1 MSAYNIIT
9 SSLIG
14 MAYIKYLKQ
23 EPVDM
28 IYLLLSILSSA
39 IMAIALRLFQD
50 PKGNRYGIL
59 LGNYLVCVLIS
70 FIRLPDHSQVFR
82 GSAVTI
88 LWGIVSGFLF
98 VAGLVTM
105 QTSIRLNGAT
115 LTAVFSKLGLIVSLA
130 VSILVYGE
138 RPNVLQI
145 IGLLLVLTAIILI
158 NGGDGSETT
167 KGKRLYT
174 GALFLTLLAGGAA
187 GATAKVF
194 EQIGA
199 REEDELYFLYLFAVA
214 ALLTF
219 LLALVEK
226 RKQGL
231 KVRAKDLAAGIVIGI
246 PNYYASFLLLPAL
259 TVLPAFIVYPVSS
272 TGVILLVSAA
282 GALFFHEKHTAKQK
296 LGILL
301 VLAALVLLNL

>member
-1 MSAYNIIT
+1 
-9 SSLIG
+9 
-14 MAYIKYLKQ
+14 
-23 EPVDM
+23 M

-39 IMAIALRLFQD
+39 IMAIALRFFQD
-50 PKGNRYGIL
+50 SKGNRYGIL

-70 FIRLPDHSQVFR
+70 YIRLPDHSLVFR
-82 GSAVTI
+82 GSSATI
-88 LWGIVSGFLF
+88 IWGIVSGFLF

-130 VSILVYGE
+130 VGILIYGE
-138 RPNVLQI
+138 RPGLLQI
-145 IGLLLVLTAIILI
+145 AGLILVLFAIIFI
-158 NGGDGSETT
+158 NGDSSETV
-167 KGKRLYT
+167 KERRLYT

-194 EQIGA
+194 EQIGS
-199 REEDELYFLYLFAVA
+199 RTEDELYFLYLFAVA
-214 ALLTF
+214 AVLTF
-219 LLALVEK
+219 FLALLEK
-226 RKQGL
+226 GKQGL
-231 KVRAKDLAAGIVIGI
+231 PIRARDLAAGIVIGI

-282 GALFFHEKHTAKQK
+282 GTIIFREKHTAKQR

-301 VLAALVLLNL
+301 VLAALVLLNI